1 MDGLY
6 IERTGHRVPRN
17 AMRMHAVQCRSTRQL
32 VLLCRTAMDVDVNP
46 LCYAFMFDTKLC
58 SQSIDSAGLQVLWR
72 TERVPYSTVQQLR
85 ACDPNMLLNKVLETK
100 CKTKCHHQG
109 GANRAMLH
117 VTVPRV
123 SWNVLVPFSCP
134 SHTLQPF
141 HSRSCS
147 YFVSGTLSLSV
158 GRTCRFVSIAL
169 NC

>member
-1 MDGLY
+1 
-6 IERTGHRVPRN
+6 
-17 AMRMHAVQCRSTRQL
+17 
-32 VLLCRTAMDVDVNP
+32 MDVDVNP

-109 GANRAMLH
+109 GANRAILH

-123 SWNVLVPFSCP
+123 SWNVLVPFLVLL
-134 SHTLQPF
+134 TLC
-141 HSRSCS
+141 SRSIQGHAAIS
-147 YFVSGTLSLSV
+147 FLVLYHYQLVEPAVL
-158 GRTCRFVSIAL
+158 
-169 NC
+169 